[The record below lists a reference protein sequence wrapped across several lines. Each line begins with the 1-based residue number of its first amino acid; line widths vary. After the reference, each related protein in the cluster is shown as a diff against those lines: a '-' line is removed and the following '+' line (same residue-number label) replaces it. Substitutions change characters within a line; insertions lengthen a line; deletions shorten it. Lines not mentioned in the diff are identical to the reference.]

1 MSPEC
6 EVARVL
12 KEAHCGVTLHQDDA
26 AGLVE
31 TIKRLMN
38 FPQELEQ
45 MNANARRVFEQKYT
59 LPHVAEQFYKV
70 FEEVSSS
77 RR

>member
-1 MSPEC
+1 
-6 EVARVL
+6 
-12 KEAHCGVTLHQDDA
+12 
-26 AGLVE
+26 
-31 TIKRLMN
+31 
-38 FPQELEQ
+38 LEQ

-70 FEEVSSS
+70 FEEVSIS